1 MPRPKSKPQTD
12 PELLRKNLRE
22 NRIRQSLEILKNGFV
37 VDSPCEHCRFH
48 NIGCVMDGKNQK
60 CHACTRRGRACERRF
75 HSEVEWQR
83 LKEAEEKI
91 SLDIEE
97 NENQIE
103 QIYSQLSSFQE
114 KLASAMAKARRL
126 RVQQKLLKERGG
138 NMRDHNQKVLEIL
151 ESENPPSSEEVAAA
165 DAEIIREQS
174 GQHILAATS
183 DFSFEDLL
191 ANPQFFQ
198 TEELGSF
205 DGMLPAPPGPPLGSQ

>member
-1 MPRPKSKPQTD
+1 MPRPKSRPQTD
-12 PELLRKNLRE
+12 PELLKKNLRE
-22 NRIRQSLEILKNGFV
+22 NRIRQSFEIQKNGLI
-37 VDSPCEHCRFH
+37 VDSPCEYCRFY
-48 NIGCVMDGKNQK
+48 NIDCIMDDKNQK
-60 CHACTRRGRACERRF
+60 CAACTRRGRTCERRF

-83 LKEAEEKI
+83 IKEAEEKL

-138 NMRDHNQKVLEIL
+138 NMRDHNRKVLEIL
-151 ESENPPSSEEVAAA
+151 ESENPPSAEEVAAA
-165 DAEIIREQS
+165 DAAIAREQS
-174 GQHILAATS
+174 NQHVLAATS

-191 ANPQFFQ
+191 ANPQLFQ

-205 DGMLPAPPGPPLGSQ
+205 GDILQAPPGPPLSSQ